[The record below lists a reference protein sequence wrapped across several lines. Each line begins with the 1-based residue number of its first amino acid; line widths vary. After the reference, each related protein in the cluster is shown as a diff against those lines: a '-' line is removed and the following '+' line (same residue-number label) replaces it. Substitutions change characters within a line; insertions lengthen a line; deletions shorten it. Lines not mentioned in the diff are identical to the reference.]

1 MVKDT
6 TVKTALVLEARA
18 LAELVALASKFSST
32 IMIKMDNKTVNAKS
46 IMGMMGL
53 GMDTGKK
60 ITIEAQGE
68 DEEEAVAAIEQF
80 LLG

>member
-6 TVKTALVLEARA
+6 TVKTALVLEVRA
-18 LAELVALASKFSST
+18 LAELVALASTFSST
-32 IMIKMDNKTVNAKS
+32 VMIKMDNKTVNVKS

-53 GMDTGKK
+53 GLDTGKN
-60 ITIEAQGE
+60 ITIEAEGE
-68 DEEEAVAAIEQF
+68 DEAQAVEAIEKF

>member
-32 IMIKMDNKTVNAKS
+32 IMIKMDNKTVNVKS

-53 GMDTGKK
+53 GLDTGKK